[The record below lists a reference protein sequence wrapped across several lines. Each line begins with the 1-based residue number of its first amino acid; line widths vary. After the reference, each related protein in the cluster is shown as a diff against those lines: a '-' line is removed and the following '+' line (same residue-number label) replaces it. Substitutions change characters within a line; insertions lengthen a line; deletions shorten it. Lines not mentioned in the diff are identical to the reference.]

1 MKSPQKNEN
10 TRDKALKAL
19 LANLAEKQDH
29 NVAFVTISGRALSR
43 SANNIHVAVPSGI
56 VAVPISNIQK
66 VASVEGTQPGIVR
79 LVVRDPHQ
87 IQSLLGVRPVNT
99 GGRGQGGGGI
109 SSPDEAQEGDTVQGD
124 LLVKGVW
131 GIGVQTCNLYS
142 SDTITGTDGNA
153 DTCDD
158 TETDDCAADDE

>member
-1 MKSPQKNEN
+1 MKSPQKNES

-19 LANLAEKQDH
+19 LADLAEKQDH
-29 NVAFVTISGRALSR
+29 SVALVTISGRALSR

-131 GIGVQTCNLYS
+131 GVGVQTCNLYS

-153 DTCDD
+153 DACDD